1 MTPMQKKAL
10 AKKIH
15 KEMQS
20 ILDEWSRLDF
30 VKIHWNG
37 DITVDGE
44 YFEKW
49 RLIEY
54 EDID

>member
-1 MTPMQKKAL
+1 MNSLQKRAL
-10 AKKIH
+10 AKKIYR
-15 KEMQS
+15 EIQDV
-20 ILDEWSRLDF
+20 LDKWYNCDF

-49 RLIEY
+49 RL
-54 EDID
+54 EDIQEVD